1 MEIDIRELE
10 TYQEL
15 AHDGAQ
21 SAAESLSQLTGIS
34 TSVQVT
40 NVSLMSSSDLQ
51 YEFIGNEFAGV
62 NIDLTGEISGE
73 VVLAFDEQGRK
84 AITDKLVPAD
94 DPEKKKSSIEEVGN
108 IMSSGFVDGWAN
120 YLNAKIKSS
129 PPTYIQ
135 GTGTDVLPK
144 SATTEDNYLFVFRS
158 RVEAADE
165 GVNEPID
172 FRILLV
178 PESSSLERAF
188 EPRTEDIVSV
198 EKLKVFNDMTKEGA
212 EKAATNITSMTGI
225 DTTVE
230 ISRLTLVPIED
241 IPAEVGNKRYVG
253 TVMPF
258 DGKFSGNLVILFD
271 QPSGRAVVDSLVPM
285 ETDEQWGSVE
295 QGALKELGNIMT
307 SGFVDGWANV
317 LNAEIKHEPPQ
328 FVADTGSSIMTP
340 ITSKM
345 AETDDHAF
353 MLDSNIQTNSD
364 QVFTCQMLALP
375 RRSELK
381 QALDDL
387 LIENSEN
394 TSVDPADLFDR
405 QQ

>member
-21 SAAESLSQLTGIS
+21 SAARSLSQLTGIS
-34 TSVQVT
+34 THVQVT

-73 VVLAFDEQGRK
+73 VVLAFDEQGRR
-84 AITDKLVPAD
+84 AITDTLVPAD

-129 PPTYIQ
+129 PPAYIE

-144 SATTEDNYLFVFRS
+144 SATQEDNYLFVFRS
-158 RVEAADE
+158 RVEATQD
-165 GVNEPID
+165 GVSEPID

-178 PESSSLERAF
+178 PDSSSLEKAF
-188 EPRTEDIVSV
+188 EPKTDDIVSV

-241 IPAEVGNKRYVG
+241 IPTEVGNKRYVG

-328 FVADTGSSIMTP
+328 FVADTGSSIVSP
-340 ITSKM
+340 ITAQI

-375 RRSELK
+375 RRDELE

-387 LIENSEN
+387 LIENSNN
-394 TSVDPADLFDR
+394 TRVDPAELFDR
-405 QQ
+405 

>member
-1 MEIDIRELE
+1 MQIDIRELE

-34 TSVQVT
+34 TTVQVT
-40 NVSLMSSSDLQ
+40 NVSLMASSDLQ
-51 YEFIGNEFAGV
+51 YEFIGNEYAGV
-62 NIDLTGEISGE
+62 NIDLSGEIAGE
-73 VVLAFDEQGRK
+73 VVLAFDEQGRT
-84 AITDKLVPAD
+84 AITDELVPAD
-94 DPEKKKSSIEEVGN
+94 DPAKKKSSIKEVGN

-129 PPTYIQ
+129 PPAYIE

-144 SATTEDNYLFVFRS
+144 SATNEENYLFVFRS
-158 RVEAADE
+158 RVEASHD

-178 PESSSLERAF
+178 PDSSSLERAF
-188 EPRTEDIVSV
+188 EPKTDDIVSV

-230 ISRLTLVPIED
+230 ISRLTLVPIAD
-241 IPAEVGNKRYVG
+241 IPMEVGNKRYVG

-340 ITSKM
+340 ITAQM

-375 RRSELK
+375 RRAELK

-394 TSVDPADLFDR
+394 TRVDPDELFDR
-405 QQ
+405 